1 MATRKPKSLG
11 PELTRFLKKYPG
23 TETMEL
29 LIPDMHGILRGKR
42 IRKPD
47 FKKVC
52 EEGLYFCAGATMLT
66 VLGETVSGMPYTES
80 DGDPDLPA
88 ALVPGSIAPVPWAKK
103 PTGQA
108 LFRLFYDNG
117 DNFFGD
123 PRSILENALQPFHE
137 RGLRIVMATEL
148 EFYLLQDVSRRPTPH
163 APTVPGMSRPQPG
176 AQVFHPDDLWEI
188 EAFINEVYEYCD
200 AQNIPADAAISE
212 YAQGQFEINLRHIDD
227 PVLAC
232 DHALLLKRVIKA
244 SARKHGMVA
253 CFMAKPFADT
263 SGSGLHIH
271 MSMYE
276 KAGKNFFVEGKG
288 QNPEAPFSKK
298 LQHAVGGLLQLMPE
312 STALF
317 APNINSYRR
326 LRADMFAP
334 VEPNW
339 GFNHRV
345 VAVRIPESD
354 NKNLRFEH
362 RVAGADANPF
372 LVTAAILAG
381 VDYGLKNKIQPPAMI
396 EQGTR
401 VSPKQKIP
409 NRWDDALDKFA
420 RSRVLPEYLGAEY
433 FKTFLVNRRAECT
446 QFHNEVSLLDYEWYL
461 RAV

>member
-1 MATRKPKSLG
+1 MAAKKAPSLSR
-11 PELTRFLKKYPG
+11 ELASFLKNYPDTG
-23 TETMEL
+23 TMEL

-47 FKKVC
+47 FGKVC
-52 EEGLYFCAGATMLT
+52 ADGLYFCAGATMLT
-66 VLGETVSGMPYTES
+66 VLGETVPGMPYTEG

-88 ALVPGSIAPVPWAKK
+88 WLVPGSIAPVPWAKK
-103 PTGQA
+103 ATGQA
-108 LFRLFYDNG
+108 LFRLSYDNG
-117 DNFFGD
+117 EPFFGD
-123 PRSILENALQPFHE
+123 PRSILEHALKPFQK
-137 RGLRIVMATEL
+137 RGIRIVMATEL
-148 EFYLLQDVSRRPTPH
+148 EFYLLLDVSRRPTAH
-163 APTVPGMSRPQPG
+163 APTVPGMDRPQPG

-212 YAQGQFEINLRHIDD
+212 YAQGQFEINLRHIDN

-244 SARKHGMVA
+244 TARKHGMVA
-253 CFMAKPFADT
+253 CFMAKPFADS

-271 MSMYE
+271 MSMYD
-276 KAGKNFFVEGKG
+276 KAGKNYFSKG
-288 QNPEAPFSKK
+288 QDNLARPPFSNR
-298 LQHAVGGLLQLMPE
+298 LRHAVGGLLRLMPE

-317 APNINSYRR
+317 APNMNSYRR
-326 LRADMFAP
+326 LRADTFAP

-339 GFNHRV
+339 GLNHRV
-345 VAVRIPESD
+345 VAVRVPQSD
-354 NKNLRFEH
+354 SSNLRFEH

-381 VDYGLKNKIQPPAMI
+381 VDYGWRNKIEPPTMI
-396 EQGTR
+396 EQGAR
-401 VSPKQKIP
+401 VTPKQKIP
-409 NRWDDALDKFA
+409 NRWDHALDKFA
-420 RSRVLPEYLGAEY
+420 RSTVLPAYLGEDY
-433 FKTFLVNRRAECT
+433 YKTFLINRRAECA